1 MGLDAFDS
9 VRRMQDLTQASVHPL
24 LNQQQMIADIM
35 RGLGLLNTQEQIAK
49 SFSGINMMAE
59 IAKSMK
65 HQRMFANPALS
76 AIEAVTKS
84 MSFKPNLALPQTAI
98 DAITSISRQHDQLFG
113 NLRSISETITKN
125 QPVFS
130 QINSWQFAIS
140 GISGQLA
147 SIAASQQKWD
157 ILDNFEEITE
167 EAVLLNE
174 RIYDEN
180 GVSKEGLIELKEFFQ
195 RIEIKVDKIDADAN
209 ALFWKLLTLLGIIL
223 AFTGEI
229 RNWLPKPEYA
239 TKKEVETVI
248 NDQFKLYES
257 KLKEENEIRTIKR
270 ECKVLIKSKMKSIVI
285 EKLPCDFEIVVL
297 QINHKW
303 VYVSY
308 FSPKDNLPQ
317 TGWFKKKYLNKS
329 K

>member
-1 MGLDAFDS
+1 
-9 VRRMQDLTQASVHPL
+9 
-24 LNQQQMIADIM
+24 MIADIT
-35 RGLGLLNTQEQIAK
+35 RNSGLLKVQEQMTR
-49 SFSGINMMAE
+49 SFSGINMMSE

-65 HQRMFANPALS
+65 HQRIFSNPALS
-76 AIEAVTKS
+76 AIETVKKS
-84 MSFKPNLALPQTAI
+84 INLQSKHVIPQTAI
-98 DAITSISRQHDQLFG
+98 DAITSINRQHDQLFG
-113 NLRSISETITKN
+113 NLRSITEATTKN
-125 QPVFS
+125 QSTLS

-147 SIAASQQKWD
+147 SIAASHQKWD
-157 ILDNFEEITE
+157 IIVDFEEITE

-180 GVSKEGLIELKEFFQ
+180 GISKEGLIELKEFFQ
-195 RIEIKVDKIDADAN
+195 RIEIKVDKIDTDAN
-209 ALFWKLLTLLGIIL
+209 ALFWKLLTLLSIIL

-248 NDQFKLYES
+248 NNQFKLYES
-257 KLKEENEIRTIKR
+257 KLKEEKELRVIKR
-270 ECKVLIKSKMKSIVI
+270 ECKVFIKPKMKSFEI

-317 TGWFKKKYLNKS
+317 TGWIKKKYLNKP